1 MPVAVNCCVWPARI
15 VGLLG
20 ETVMEGACA
29 TGYADVNASAIRLVA
44 RAVRL
49 RPVLVIDFSLRTD
62 GHHTYRGAYCV
73 RRFVNR
79 RSHGEGQPRI
89 RSSAGLRYR
98 SEVWLWLNRQSDT

>member
-20 ETVMEGACA
+20 ATVMEGACA

-49 RPVLVIDFSLRTD
+49 RPVLVIEFSLRTD
-62 GHHTYRGAYCV
+62 GHHTYRGAYSV
-73 RRFVNR
+73 RRFVDPSQPWR
-79 RSHGEGQPRI
+79 RSTPHQKQRW
-89 RSSAGLRYR
+89 AA
-98 SEVWLWLNRQSDT
+98 VQV

>member
-1 MPVAVNCCVWPARI
+1 

-62 GHHTYRGAYCV
+62 GHHTYRGAYSV
-73 RRFVNR
+73 RRFVDPSQPWR
-79 RSHGEGQPRI
+79 RSTPHQKQRW
-89 RSSAGLRYR
+89 AA
-98 SEVWLWLNRQSDT
+98 VQV